1 MIKDFYSDYISI
13 LMEFRNAILDDVLYY
28 KLGFN
33 QIDQAFLIY
42 NRLDKTPNELTLKSI
57 QIEDTS

>member
-1 MIKDFYSDYISI
+1 MNNVMIKDFYSDYISI

-33 QIDQAFLIY
+33 QINQAFFIY
-42 NRLDKTPNELTLKSI
+42 NRLDKTPNEF
-57 QIEDTS
+57 